1 MSAALP
7 PRIRSLPAP
16 PATWSAPGLNDVAV
30 GGPEFAAG
38 HSRALQI
45 ATAIVVAATLIA
57 AVTLRGS
64 GAGPMPAGEPPR
76 LPV

>member
-1 MSAALP
+1 
-7 PRIRSLPAP
+7 
-16 PATWSAPGLNDVAV
+16 V